1 MFRYATAVGG
11 AVPSTDDTTRD
22 TSRVTSTR
30 TPQADDGADETD
42 EESVTGVASGDD
54 RRQRADERRTEPNEE
69 GNVITDR
76 LLPLMAAVTVLFEF
90 DALGR
95 LSGLFGGMGRTV
107 GMSLGGG
114 VRPPGFDPDA
124 VVTVGAGLSVGAVLV
139 FALVVGLAL
148 LSYRRLPEP

>member
-42 EESVTGVASGDD
+42 EE
-54 RRQRADERRTEPNEE
+54 R
-69 GNVITDR
+69 NVITDR

-107 GMSLGGG
+107 GMSLSGG
-114 VRPPGFDPDA
+114 VGPPGFDPDA